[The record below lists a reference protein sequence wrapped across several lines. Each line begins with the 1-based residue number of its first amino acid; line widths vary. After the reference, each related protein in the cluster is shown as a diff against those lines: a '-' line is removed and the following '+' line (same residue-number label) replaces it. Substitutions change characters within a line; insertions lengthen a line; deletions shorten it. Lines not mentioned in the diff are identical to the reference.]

1 VLTEAGLAP
10 SLPAGVR
17 QLVFESVQPELA
29 QLPTSDSQLDIAPDS
44 LAYITEGIAITFAGL
59 LAAVQSSTE
68 MLDLTASDRVL
79 ELSSPA
85 RDAHLLTVFA
95 TLLRGATLTLSAK
108 EANVLSAPV
117 ARFLELRREA
127 DLSGLSTVILY
138 GDSISPRLVDSLP
151 GKRFLHVRE
160 LPGATIFQLSREYQQ
175 GEQLPML
182 IPYERGS
189 QVELYVLD
197 KAFQPVPMGVTGEL
211 FIAVSNHQRGYA
223 ASAELTAAA
232 FIPNPFSS
240 ESGSRLYAS
249 GFKVRLEADGKL
261 QYLGNLQEQITVG
274 AHHVSLKEIEA
285 VVSQHSAVLH
295 TLIRVDVDEE
305 GGKNVIA
312 YVVPDETSATPALS
326 DLQRV
331 TDYLRPTAY
340 VVLDQLPLSVEGEVE
355 LAALPKADVKSVT
368 EYVAPRSPLEI
379 TLAKIWMDVLE
390 VEKISVHDNF
400 FSLGGHSLLATM
412 ANLQV
417 SDTFGIEVPVTE
429 LFAAPTIAEL
439 ANRLLHD
446 PTDGKRIEE
455 IAALLL
461 SVEEMSDE
469 AVKELIAKEEV
480 A

>member
-1 VLTEAGLAP
+1 
-10 SLPAGVR
+10 
-17 QLVFESVQPELA
+17 
-29 QLPTSDSQLDIAPDS
+29 
-44 LAYITEGIAITFAGL
+44 
-59 LAAVQSSTE
+59 
-68 MLDLTASDRVL
+68 
-79 ELSSPA
+79 
-85 RDAHLLTVFA
+85 
-95 TLLRGATLTLSAK
+95 
-108 EANVLSAPV
+108 
-117 ARFLELRREA
+117 
-127 DLSGLSTVILY
+127 
-138 GDSISPRLVDSLP
+138 
-151 GKRFLHVRE
+151 
-160 LPGATIFQLSREYQQ
+160 
-175 GEQLPML
+175 ML

>member
-1 VLTEAGLAP
+1 
-10 SLPAGVR
+10 
-17 QLVFESVQPELA
+17 
-29 QLPTSDSQLDIAPDS
+29 
-44 LAYITEGIAITFAGL
+44 
-59 LAAVQSSTE
+59 
-68 MLDLTASDRVL
+68 
-79 ELSSPA
+79 
-85 RDAHLLTVFA
+85 VFA

-138 GDSISPRLVDSLP
+138 GDSISPRLAESVP
-151 GKRFLHVRE
+151 AKRFLHVRE

-175 GEQLPML
+175 GEQWPML

-211 FIAVSNHQRGYA
+211 FIAVSNRQRGYA

-232 FIPNPFSS
+232 FVPNPFSS
-240 ESGSRLYAS
+240 EAGSRLYAS
-249 GFKVRLEADGKL
+249 GFKVRLEADGRL
-261 QYLGNLQEQITVG
+261 QYLGNLQEQVDIDG
-274 AHHVSLKEIEA
+274 YRVSLKEIEA
-285 VVSQHSAVLH
+285 VVIQHSAVLH
-295 TLIRVDVDEE
+295 TVISVDVDEE
-305 GGKNVIA
+305 GGKRVIA
-312 YVVPDETSATPALS
+312 HVVPDDGAATPALS
-326 DLQRV
+326 DLQNV
-331 TDYLRPTAY
+331 ADYLRPAAY